1 MTSSPV
7 IIKKKEKKR
16 WSDDEI
22 EMLIDFY
29 ESRPCLWD
37 IFSKDYC
44 KRDVKEKSC
53 LT

>member
-1 MTSSPV
+1 MASSSV
-7 IIKKKEKKR
+7 IINKKGKKT

-22 EMLIDFY
+22 EILIDLY

-44 KRDVKEKSC
+44 KHDMKEKSC